1 MCQVLEVSI
10 SGYYAWRT
18 RPLSQHAR
26 EDGHLCELITQI
38 FQTHRGLYGS
48 PRVHAELRDLGIH
61 CARKRVVRL
70 MQSLGLHVSLRPH
83 HVHTTQRQQGVRVA
97 ENVLNREFGAS
108 DPNRKWVVDITD
120 IWTAEGWLYLAV
132 VLDLCSRMIVGW
144 SMSTTHDEALVE
156 AALRMALARR
166 TPRKDLLHHSDQG
179 SEYTSQAYLGLL
191 EQLGIQVSMSR
202 VANCYD
208 NAAMESFF
216 STLKKECV
224 YRIHL
229 QSRQQA
235 RQVIFEYIEG
245 YYNRVRRHSTLGYL
259 SPWEFEHRLI

>member
-1 MCQVLEVSI
+1 MCHVLEVSI

-26 EDGHLCELITQI
+26 EDGHLCELVTQI

-48 PRVHAELRDLGIH
+48 PRVHAELQALGIH

-70 MQSLGLHVSLRPH
+70 MQTLGLRVSLRPH
-83 HVHTTQRQQGVRVA
+83 HVHTTQRQQGARVA
-97 ENVLNREFGAS
+97 ENLLGREFGAS

-120 IWTAEGWLYLAV
+120 IWTTEGWLYLAV
-132 VLDLCSRMIVGW
+132 VLDLFSRMVIGW
-144 SMSTTHDEALVE
+144 SMASTHDEALVE

-166 TPRKDLLHHSDQG
+166 APQRDLLHHSDQG
-179 SEYTSQAYLGLL
+179 SEYTSEAYLALL

-216 STLKKECV
+216 PPSKKSACIASICRVVSKLVRSSLST
-224 YRIHL
+224 
-229 QSRQQA
+229 SS
-235 RQVIFEYIEG
+235 VITIG
-245 YYNRVRRHSTLGYL
+245 YDVIQ
-259 SPWEFEHRLI
+259 RLAT